1 MSGIFAGIA
10 AANSIYPDSFAS
22 QSASGTLEVVSAAAN
37 TAGVW
42 VTHLCASDAFSSE
55 GRLTIGGVV
64 VANVFRGLGADNT
77 VAMGAVYGPWFAPP
91 GTAVAIIDK
100 ACISYRRL

>member
-64 VANVFRGLGADNT
+64 VANVFRGLARIT
-77 VAMGAVYGPWFAPP
+77 PLPWGRSMALGSP
-91 GTAVAIIDK
+91 
-100 ACISYRRL
+100 RRELPSPS